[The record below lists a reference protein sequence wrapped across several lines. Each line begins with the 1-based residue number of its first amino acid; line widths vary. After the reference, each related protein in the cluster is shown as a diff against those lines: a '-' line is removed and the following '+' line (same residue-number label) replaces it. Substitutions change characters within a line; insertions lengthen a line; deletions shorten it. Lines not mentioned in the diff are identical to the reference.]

1 MADIL
6 LVEDKDSLRRV
17 LRLTLENAGYTVA
30 EAADARAALNEI
42 ANSRHRLVLTD
53 LRMPNG
59 SGLDVLRSA
68 RSADA
73 DVPVIVMTA
82 FGSIDEA
89 VQAMKDGAHDFLQ
102 KPVDSNHL
110 LLLVDRALEQARLRT
125 ENILLREEWSRRY
138 GFPRIIGESEVVK
151 RAVAETQRVAQT
163 EATVLLLGESGTGK
177 ELFARAVHHLSP
189 RRDQPFVAI
198 NCAAIPETL
207 IENEL
212 FGHERGAFTGA
223 SDRRQ
228 GKFELAGGG
237 TVFLDEIG
245 ELPLGVQGKLLRA
258 IEEKMIDR
266 IGGRA
271 PVAVDVRVVA
281 ATNKDLK
288 TAVDNGQFRGDLF
301 FRLAV
306 FPIEIPPLRER
317 GAFTGASDR
326 RQGKFEL
333 AGGGTV
339 FLDEIGELPLG
350 VQGKLLRAIE
360 EKMIDRIGGRAPV
373 AVDVRV
379 VAATNKDLKT
389 AVDNGQ
395 FRGDLFFRL
404 AVFPIEI
411 PPLRDRGDD
420 VTLLARHFAA
430 EIGRELRGR
439 EAQLS
444 DEAVAALKL
453 HRWPGNV
460 RELENAIERACILS
474 DTLKLEPADL
484 GLGPT
489 ATDGPDALQQVDLS
503 GTLSDVA
510 HRVLRIVERR
520 KIQAALV
527 ANDGNK
533 SKTAED
539 LGVSYKTLLNKIKDY
554 TL

>member
-1 MADIL
+1 MSDIL

-17 LRLTLENAGYTVA
+17 LRLTLENAGYSVT
-30 EAADARAALNEI
+30 EANDARAALNEI
-42 ANSRHRLVLTD
+42 ATSRHRLVLTD

-68 RSADA
+68 RAADM

-110 LLLVDRALEQARLRT
+110 LLLVERALEQARLRS
-125 ENILLREEWSRRY
+125 ENVLLREEWARRY
-138 GFPRIIGESEVVK
+138 GFPRIVGESETLK
-151 RAVAETQRVAQT
+151 RAVGETQRVAQT

-189 RRDQPFVAI
+189 RRDNPFVAI

-223 SDRRQ
+223 TDRRQ
-228 GKFELAGGG
+228 GKFELASGG

-245 ELPLGVQGKLLRA
+245 ELPIGVQGKLLRA
-258 IEEKMIDR
+258 IEEKVVDR

-288 TAVDNGQFRGDLF
+288 AAVDNGQFRGDLF

-306 FPIEIPPLRER
+306 FPIE
-317 GAFTGASDR
+317 
-326 RQGKFEL
+326 
-333 AGGGTV
+333 V
-339 FLDEIGELPLG
+339 
-350 VQGKLLRAIE
+350 
-360 EKMIDRIGGRAPV
+360 
-373 AVDVRV
+373 
-379 VAATNKDLKT
+379 
-389 AVDNGQ
+389 
-395 FRGDLFFRL
+395 
-404 AVFPIEI
+404 

-420 VTLLARHFAA
+420 IILLAQHFAA
-430 EIGRELRGR
+430 EIGSELRGR

-444 DEAVAALKL
+444 AEAIESLKQ
-453 HRWPGNV
+453 HHWPGNV

-474 DTLKLEPADL
+474 DTLILQPADL
-484 GLGPT
+484 GLGPS
-489 ATDGPDALQQVDLS
+489 TDESEPLEQLDLS

-510 HRVLRIVERR
+510 HRALRVVERR
-520 KIQAALV
+520 KILRALE
-527 ANDGNK
+527 ANSGNK
-533 SKTAED
+533 SKTAEE
-539 LGVSYKTLLNKIKDY
+539 LGVSYKTLLDKIKDY
-554 TL
+554 AL

>member
-30 EAADARAALNEI
+30 EAVDARAALNEI

-110 LLLVDRALEQARLRT
+110 LLLVERALEQARLRS
-125 ENILLREEWSRRY
+125 ENVLLREEWSRHY

-151 RAVAETQRVAQT
+151 KAVAETQRVAQT

-177 ELFARAVHHLSP
+177 ELFARAVHHLSG
-189 RRDQPFVAI
+189 RRDKPFVAI

-228 GKFELAGGG
+228 GKFELASGG

-245 ELPLGVQGKLLRA
+245 ELPLAVQGKLLRA
-258 IEEKMIDR
+258 IEEKVIDR

-288 TAVDNGQFRGDLF
+288 AAVDNGEFRGDLF

-306 FPIEIPPLRER
+306 FPIEIPPLRH
-317 GAFTGASDR
+317 
-326 RQGKFEL
+326 
-333 AGGGTV
+333 
-339 FLDEIGELPLG
+339 
-350 VQGKLLRAIE
+350 RA
-360 EKMIDRIGGRAPV
+360 
-373 AVDVRV
+373 
-379 VAATNKDLKT
+379 
-389 AVDNGQ
+389 
-395 FRGDLFFRL
+395 
-404 AVFPIEI
+404 
-411 PPLRDRGDD
+411 DD
-420 VTLLARHFAA
+420 IVLLARHFAG

-444 DEAVAALKL
+444 DDAITALKR

-474 DTLKLEPADL
+474 DTMTLEPADL
-484 GLGPT
+484 GFG
-489 ATDGPDALQQVDLS
+489 ATEKENVDALPHLDLS

-510 HRVLRIVERR
+510 HRVLRLVERR
-520 KIQAALV
+520 KIQSALE
-527 ANDGNK
+527 ANQGNK

-539 LGVSYKTLLNKIKDY
+539 LGVSYKTLLNKMKEY

>member
-17 LRLTLENAGYTVA
+17 LRLTLENAGYSVA
-30 EAADARAALNEI
+30 EAVDARAALNEI
-42 ANSRHRLVLTD
+42 ATSRHRLVLTD

-68 RSADA
+68 RAADA

-110 LLLVDRALEQARLRT
+110 LLLVERALEQARLRT
-125 ENILLREEWSRRY
+125 ENVLLREEWSRRY
-138 GFPRIIGESEVVK
+138 GFPRILGESETLK
-151 RAVAETQRVAQT
+151 RAVGETQRVAQT

-177 ELFARAVHHLSP
+177 ELFARAVHHLSA
-189 RRDQPFVAI
+189 RRDNPFVAI

-223 SDRRQ
+223 TDRRQ
-228 GKFELAGGG
+228 GKFELASGG

-245 ELPLGVQGKLLRA
+245 ELPLAVQGKLLRA
-258 IEEKMIDR
+258 IEEKVVDR
-266 IGGRA
+266 IGGSA

-288 TAVDNGQFRGDLF
+288 AAVDNGQFRGDLF

-306 FPIEIPPLRER
+306 FPIE
-317 GAFTGASDR
+317 
-326 RQGKFEL
+326 
-333 AGGGTV
+333 V
-339 FLDEIGELPLG
+339 
-350 VQGKLLRAIE
+350 
-360 EKMIDRIGGRAPV
+360 
-373 AVDVRV
+373 
-379 VAATNKDLKT
+379 
-389 AVDNGQ
+389 
-395 FRGDLFFRL
+395 
-404 AVFPIEI
+404 

-420 VTLLARHFAA
+420 IIMLAQHFAA

-444 DEAVAALKL
+444 SGAIDALKQ
-453 HRWPGNV
+453 HHWPGNV

-474 DTLKLEPADL
+474 DSLILEPADL
-484 GLGPT
+484 GLGPS
-489 ATDGPDALQQVDLS
+489 ATHESGSLEQLDLS
-503 GTLSDVA
+503 GTLSEVA
-510 HRVLRIVERR
+510 HRALRIVERR
-520 KIQAALV
+520 KIVRALE
-527 ANDGNK
+527 ANHGNK

-539 LGVSYKTLLNKIKDY
+539 LGVSYKTLLNKIKEY
-554 TL
+554 AL

>member
-1 MADIL
+1 VADIL

-17 LRLTLENAGYTVA
+17 LRLTLENAGYSVA
-30 EAADARAALNEI
+30 EAIDARAALNEI
-42 ANSRHRLVLTD
+42 ATSRHRLVLTD

-68 RSADA
+68 RAADA

-110 LLLVDRALEQARLRT
+110 LLLVERALEQARLRT
-125 ENILLREEWSRRY
+125 ENVLLREEWSRRY
-138 GFPRIIGESEVVK
+138 GFPRILGESETLK
-151 RAVAETQRVAQT
+151 RAVGETQRVAQT

-177 ELFARAVHHLSP
+177 ELFARAVHHLSA
-189 RRDQPFVAI
+189 RRDNAFVAI

-223 SDRRQ
+223 TDRRQ
-228 GKFELAGGG
+228 GKFELASGG

-245 ELPLGVQGKLLRA
+245 ELPLAVQGKLLRA
-258 IEEKMIDR
+258 IEEKVVDR
-266 IGGRA
+266 IGGSA

-288 TAVDNGQFRGDLF
+288 AAVDNGQFRGDLF

-306 FPIEIPPLRER
+306 FPIE
-317 GAFTGASDR
+317 
-326 RQGKFEL
+326 
-333 AGGGTV
+333 V
-339 FLDEIGELPLG
+339 
-350 VQGKLLRAIE
+350 
-360 EKMIDRIGGRAPV
+360 
-373 AVDVRV
+373 
-379 VAATNKDLKT
+379 
-389 AVDNGQ
+389 
-395 FRGDLFFRL
+395 
-404 AVFPIEI
+404 

-420 VTLLARHFAA
+420 IIVLAQHFAA

-444 DEAVAALKL
+444 SGAVDALKQ
-453 HRWPGNV
+453 HHWPGNV

-474 DTLKLEPADL
+474 DSLILEPADL
-484 GLGPT
+484 GLGSS
-489 ATDGPDALQQVDLS
+489 ATHESESLEQLDLS
-503 GTLSDVA
+503 GTLSEVA

-520 KIQAALV
+520 KIVRALE
-527 ANDGNK
+527 ANHGHK

-539 LGVSYKTLLNKIKDY
+539 LGVSYKTLLNKIKEY
-554 TL
+554 AL